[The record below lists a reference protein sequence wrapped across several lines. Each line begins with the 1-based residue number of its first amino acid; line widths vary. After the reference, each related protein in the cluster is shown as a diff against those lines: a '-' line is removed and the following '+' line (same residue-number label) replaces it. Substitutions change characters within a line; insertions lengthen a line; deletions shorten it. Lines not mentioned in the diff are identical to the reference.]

1 MAPREDR
8 FGIRIRR
15 PGFRRIT
22 VEKKTSEAQI
32 RASRA
37 WEKRN
42 PEKTKMDNYRRTARL
57 FIKTYA
63 TKRDMADFQALFER
77 ENEHAR

>member
-1 MAPREDR
+1 M
-8 FGIRIRR
+8 
-15 PGFRRIT
+15 
-22 VEKKTSEAQI
+22 EKKTSEAQI

-63 TKRDMADFQALFER
+63 TRQDMAEFQALFES
-77 ENEHAR
+77 ENENAKQEI